1 MPEPTSNVS
10 KANMDSRE
18 RELRSRLNQLIS
30 SKGVVRATL
39 NPRDITCGKSSCKC
53 ARGEKHSYLYLIRS
67 DGGKRRQLL
76 IPKSL
81 EHKARQWVQ
90 NYQQAQELF
99 DEICQIYCDKLADRE
114 P

>member
-1 MPEPTSNVS
+1 
-10 KANMDSRE
+10 
-18 RELRSRLNQLIS
+18 
-30 SKGVVRATL
+30 
-39 NPRDITCGKSSCKC
+39 
-53 ARGEKHSYLYLIRS
+53 LYLIRS

-99 DEICQIYCDKLADRE
+99 DEICQIYWDKLADRE